1 MEYPKKPSMRHK
13 ILQDCCRSFSRRYI
27 GTTYL
32 FILALNYLLKM
43 SLDNN
48 TDLGFTLQPSAGR
61 RNPAKQ
67 VTDADYADNLAN
79 LSNTFPHVERL
90 LHALEKYAATI
101 GLCVDAKKTEA
112 MNFNQANNILSKA
125 ENGKPIKNVDNF
137 VYL

>member
-1 MEYPKKPSMRHK
+1 MQE
-13 ILQDCCRSFSRRYI
+13 FFI

-48 TDLGFTLQPSAGR
+48 MDYCFTLRPSAGR

-67 VTDADYADNLAN
+67 VTDADYADNLAI

-90 LHALEKYAATI
+90 LHAPENHAATI
-101 GLCVDAKKTEA
+101 GLYVNAKKTEA
-112 MNFNQANNILSKA
+112 SKKL
-125 ENGKPIKNVDNF
+125 E
-137 VYL
+137 